1 MHNHYNHRDRL
12 MCREIY
18 LSLISS
24 LKQPGME
31 ELRLKVMKQK
41 KVSIL
46 RKLFDA
52 LGKY

>member
-1 MHNHYNHRDRL
+1 MHNHYNYRDRL
-12 MCREIY
+12 MCHEVY
-18 LSLISS
+18 LTLISS
-24 LKQPGME
+24 LKQPGLE

-41 KVSIL
+41 KIFIL